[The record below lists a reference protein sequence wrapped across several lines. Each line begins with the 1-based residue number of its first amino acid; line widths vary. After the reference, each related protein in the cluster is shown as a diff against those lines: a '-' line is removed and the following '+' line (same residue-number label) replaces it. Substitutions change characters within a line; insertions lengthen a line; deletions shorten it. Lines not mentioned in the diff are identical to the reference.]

1 MTRMTPQAILF
12 DLDGT
17 LVDSYRGIVD
27 SLRMTSAEFGV
38 TISDDDPLRWC
49 IGPSLWQSFA
59 RLLSSD
65 DRALLDAAVL
75 RYRAI
80 YRGGPMFDYDVYDGV
95 VETLRHLAERNITCY
110 VATSKAQI
118 YAREIVASTPMSG
131 HIREVYGCELDG
143 TRVDKKDLIA
153 WVIEQEGLSASRI
166 VMIGDRHHDID
177 GAHHNG
183 VLSIGVSYGY
193 GSREELAHAGHLI
206 DRPDQILDLFT

>member
-1 MTRMTPQAILF
+1 MTPHAVLF

-17 LVDSYRGIVD
+17 LVDSYRGIVS

-38 TISDDDPLRWC
+38 TIPDDDPLRWC

-59 RLLSSD
+59 RLLNSD
-65 DRALLDAAVL
+65 DRTLLDAAVL

-80 YRGGPMFDYDVYDGV
+80 YRDGPMFDYDVYDGV
-95 VETLRHLAERNITCY
+95 VETLGRLAERKITCY

-118 YAREIVASTPMSG
+118 YAREIVASTPMAG

-143 TRVDKKDLIA
+143 TRVDKKELIA
-153 WVIEQEGLSASRI
+153 WVMEQEGLSASTI

-183 VLSIGVSYGY
+183 VASIAVSYGY
-193 GSREELAHAGHLI
+193 GSREELAHAGYLVDH
-206 DRPDQILDLFT
+206 PGQILDLFA